1 MKFFKIYE
9 KFTCH
14 QHKILKSKIL
24 QGKIFVLKFFWQK
37 FAHNVPKRKF
47 FKFLEKL
54 MHGIFLIFYMKQSS
68 PCNVC
73 NHWFGA

>member
-47 FKFLEKL
+47 FKF
-54 MHGIFLIFYMKQSS
+54 
-68 PCNVC
+68 
-73 NHWFGA
+73 